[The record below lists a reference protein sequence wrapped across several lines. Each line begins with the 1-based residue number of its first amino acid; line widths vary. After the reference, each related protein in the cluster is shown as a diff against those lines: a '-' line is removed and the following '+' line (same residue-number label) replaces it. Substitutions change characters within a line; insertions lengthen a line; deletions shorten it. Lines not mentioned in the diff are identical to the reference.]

1 MKRALS
7 ISLKLVVSLGLIY
20 YLASSMNWQELGAI
34 FKDIAPQFFALA
46 AFFFL
51 LSNTLGSLQ
60 WYLLLR
66 AQDIHISFRQALV
79 FYFVGVFFNN
89 VLLGNI
95 GGDAMRIYDIRR
107 LSGQS
112 SGGVA
117 ATMMD
122 RFIGLFSTC
131 SLALTAY
138 LLIIGSTTKSS
149 LLVSVLVPVWLAL
162 VAVLAMGLSRRIGGL
177 IERQLTRLL
186 PEAIGNLLSK
196 LRRSVVVYRDRVP
209 LLAGI
214 WLISMCVQF
223 CRILVYWSA
232 GLAIGMD
239 PGLLYFVCFQ
249 PVAAVIASLPISIGG
264 LGVRE
269 NTLVG
274 LFGGI
279 GFAPEISTAMSLL
292 GYLAGILAS
301 LFGGIA
307 FVTRRSASQREKEQA
322 A

>member
-1 MKRALS
+1 MKRALNAVA
-7 ISLKLVVSLGLIY
+7 KLVVSAGLIA
-20 YLASSMNWQELGAI
+20 YLASGMDWRELGAI
-34 FKDIAPQFFALA
+34 FAQLSSEFFALA
-46 AFFFL
+46 VLFFL
-51 LSNTLGSLQ
+51 LSNTLGSVQ

-66 AQDIHISFRQALV
+66 AQNLPIRFAQALL

-107 LSGQS
+107 LTGES

-122 RFIGLFSTC
+122 RLIGLFSTC
-131 SLALTAY
+131 CLALAAYPFIAATA
-138 LLIIGSTTKSS
+138 SKSG
-149 LLVSVLVPVWLAL
+149 LLVSVLVPVWLGL
-162 VAVLAMGLSRRIGGL
+162 IVVLAMGLSRRIGSL
-177 IERQLTRLL
+177 IERILTRLL
-186 PEAIGNLLSK
+186 PASVAALVGK

-209 LLAGI
+209 LLAGV
-214 WLISMCVQF
+214 WGISLGVQF

-232 GLAIGMD
+232 GLAIGML
-239 PGLLYFVCFQ
+239 PGLLYFMSFQ
-249 PVAAVIASLPISIGG
+249 PIAAVIASLPISIGG

-274 LFGGI
+274 LFGGL
-279 GFAPEISTAMSLL
+279 GFAPEVSTAMSLL
-292 GYLAGILAS
+292 GYVAGILAS

-307 FVTRRSASQREKEQA
+307 FVVRRVESTPSGDRP
-322 A
+322 

>member
-1 MKRALS
+1 VKRALS
-7 ISLKLVVSLGLIY
+7 IALKLVVSLGLIY
-20 YLASSMNWQELGAI
+20 YLASGMNWQELGAI
-34 FKDIAPQFFALA
+34 FKQIAVPFFALA
-46 AFFFL
+46 VFFFL
-51 LSNTLGSLQ
+51 LSNLLGSLQ

-66 AQDIHISFRQALV
+66 AQDIRISFRQALV

-131 SLALTAY
+131 SLALAAY
-138 LLIIGSTTKSS
+138 PLIVGSTSKSS

-162 VAVLAMGLSRRIGGL
+162 IAVLAMGLSRRIGGL

-186 PEAIGNLLSK
+186 PAAIGNLLSS

-232 GLAIGMD
+232 GMAIGMA

-249 PVAAVIASLPISIGG
+249 PIAAVIASLPISIGG

-274 LFGGI
+274 LFAGL
-279 GFAPEISTAMSLL
+279 GFAAEISTAMSLL
-292 GYLAGILAS
+292 GYVSGILAS
-301 LFGGIA
+301 LLGGIA
-307 FVTRRSASQREKEQA
+307 FVMRRAESQREQEQTP
-322 A
+322 

>member
-1 MKRALS
+1 MKRLLN
-7 ISLKLVVSLGLIY
+7 IGVKLVVSLGLIA
-20 YLASSMNWQELGAI
+20 YLVSGMNWQDLGAI
-34 FKDIAPQFFALA
+34 FARIAPEYFALA

-51 LSNTLGSLQ
+51 VSNTLGSVQ

-66 AQDIHISFRQALV
+66 AQNLPIRFGQALI

-107 LSGQS
+107 LTGES

-131 SLALTAY
+131 GLALAAY
-138 LLIIGSTTKSS
+138 PLIIGTTGKSS
-149 LLVSVLVPVWLAL
+149 LLVSVLVPVWLGL
-162 VAVLAMGLSRRIGGL
+162 IVVLAMGLSRRIGGL
-177 IERQLTRLL
+177 VESLL
-186 PEAIGNLLSK
+186 IRFLPQVVGEMIGK
-196 LRRSVVVYRDRVP
+196 LRRSVVVYRERVP

-214 WLISMCVQF
+214 WCISLGVQF

-232 GLAIGMD
+232 GMAIGMT
-239 PGLLYFVCFQ
+239 PGLLYFMCFQ
-249 PVAAVIASLPISIGG
+249 PIAAVIASLPISIGG

-274 LFGGI
+274 LFGGL
-279 GFAPEISTAMSLL
+279 GFAPEVSTAMSLL

-307 FVTRRSASQREKEQA
+307 FVLRRVEKESGDNP
-322 A
+322 

>member
-1 MKRALS
+1 MKRALN
-7 ISLKLVVSLGLIY
+7 IGIKLLVSLGLIA
-20 YLASSMNWQELGAI
+20 YLAESMNWQELGTI
-34 FKDIAPQFFALA
+34 FAQIAPQYFALA

-51 LSNTLGSLQ
+51 VSNTLGSVQ

-66 AQDIHISFRQALV
+66 AQNLPIRFGQALV

-107 LSGQS
+107 LTGES

-131 SLALTAY
+131 GLALAAYPLIVGTANN
-138 LLIIGSTTKSS
+138 SS
-149 LLVSVLVPVWLAL
+149 LLVSVLVPVWLGL
-162 VAVLAMGLSRRIGGL
+162 IVVLAMGLSRRIGSL
-177 IERQLTRLL
+177 IERLL
-186 PEAIGNLLSK
+186 LRFLPQVVGEMVGK
-196 LRRSVVVYRDRVP
+196 LRRSVVVYRERVP
-209 LLAGI
+209 LLFAV
-214 WLISMCVQF
+214 WCISLGVQF

-232 GLAIGMD
+232 GMAIGMV
-239 PGLLYFVCFQ
+239 PGLLYFMCFQ
-249 PVAAVIASLPISIGG
+249 PIAAVIASLPISIGG

-274 LFGGI
+274 LFGGL
-279 GFAPEISTAMSLL
+279 GFAPEVSTAMSLL

-301 LFGGIA
+301 LIGGIA
-307 FVTRRSASQREKEQA
+307 FVLRRVEKEDA
-322 A
+322 PRKTS

>member
-1 MKRALS
+1 VKRALNIGIKLIVS
-7 ISLKLVVSLGLIY
+7 IGLIA
-20 YLASSMNWQELGAI
+20 YLASGMNWQELGAI
-34 FKDIAPQFFALA
+34 FAQIAPQYFVLA

-51 LSNTLGSLQ
+51 VSNTLGSVQ

-66 AQDIHISFRQALV
+66 AQNLPIRFGQALV

-107 LSGQS
+107 LTGES

-131 SLALTAY
+131 GLALAAYPLIVGTA
-138 LLIIGSTTKSS
+138 SKSS
-149 LLVSVLVPVWLAL
+149 LLVSVLVPVWLGL
-162 VAVLAMGLSRRIGGL
+162 IVVLAMGLSRRIGSM
-177 IERQLTRLL
+177 IERLL
-186 PEAIGNLLSK
+186 LRFLPQVVGEMVGK
-196 LRRSVVVYRDRVP
+196 LRRSVVVYRERVP
-209 LLAGI
+209 LLAGV
-214 WLISMCVQF
+214 WCISLGVQF

-232 GLAIGMD
+232 GMAIGMA
-239 PGLLYFVCFQ
+239 PGLLYFMCFQ
-249 PVAAVIASLPISIGG
+249 PIAAVIASLPISIGG

-274 LFGGI
+274 LFGGL
-279 GFAPEISTAMSLL
+279 GFAPEVSTAMSLL
-292 GYLAGILAS
+292 GYLAGIIAS
-301 LFGGIA
+301 LIGGIA
-307 FVTRRSASQREKEQA
+307 FVLRRVEKEPPQQEA
-322 A
+322 L

>member
-1 MKRALS
+1 MKRALNIGIKLIVS
-7 ISLKLVVSLGLIY
+7 IGLIA
-20 YLASSMNWQELGAI
+20 YLASGMNWQELAAI
-34 FKDIAPQFFALA
+34 FAQVAPQYFVLA

-51 LSNTLGSLQ
+51 VSNTLGSVQ

-66 AQDIHISFRQALV
+66 AQNLPIRFGQALV

-107 LSGQS
+107 LTGES

-131 SLALTAY
+131 GLALAAYPLIVGTA
-138 LLIIGSTTKSS
+138 SKSS
-149 LLVSVLVPVWLAL
+149 LLVSVLVPVWLGL
-162 VAVLAMGLSRRIGGL
+162 IVVLAMGLSRRIGSM
-177 IERQLTRLL
+177 IERLL
-186 PEAIGNLLSK
+186 LRFLPQVVGEMVGK
-196 LRRSVVVYRDRVP
+196 LRRSVVVYRERVP
-209 LLAGI
+209 LLAGV
-214 WLISMCVQF
+214 WCISLGVQF

-232 GLAIGMD
+232 GMAIGMA
-239 PGLLYFVCFQ
+239 PGLLYFMFFQ
-249 PVAAVIASLPISIGG
+249 PIAAVIASLPISIGG

-274 LFGGI
+274 LFGGL
-279 GFAPEISTAMSLL
+279 GFAPEVSTAMSLL

-301 LFGGIA
+301 LIGGIA
-307 FVTRRSASQREKEQA
+307 FVLRRVEKESPQQEA
-322 A
+322 L

>member
-1 MKRALS
+1 MKRAFNV
-7 ISLKLVVSLGLIY
+7 IAKLVVSIGLIA
-20 YLASSMNWQELGAI
+20 YLASGMDWRELGTVFAQLS
-34 FKDIAPQFFALA
+34 PSFFALA
-46 AFFFL
+46 VFFFL
-51 LSNTLGSLQ
+51 LSNTLGSVQ

-66 AQDIHISFRQALV
+66 AQNLPIRFAQALL

-95 GGDAMRIYDIRR
+95 GGDAMRIYDVRR
-107 LSGQS
+107 LTGES

-122 RFIGLFSTC
+122 RLIGLFSTC
-131 SLALTAY
+131 CLALAAYPFIAATA
-138 LLIIGSTTKSS
+138 SKSS
-149 LLVSVLVPVWLAL
+149 LLVSVLIPVWLGL
-162 VAVLAMGLSRRIGGL
+162 VVVLAMGLSRHIGSL
-177 IERQLTRLL
+177 IERILTRFL
-186 PEAIGNLLSK
+186 PGAIAGLVSK

-209 LLAGI
+209 LLAGV
-214 WLISMCVQF
+214 WGISLGVQF

-232 GLAIGMD
+232 GLAIGMF
-239 PGLLYFVCFQ
+239 PGLLYFMSFQ
-249 PVAAVIASLPISIGG
+249 PIAAVIASLPISIGG

-274 LFGGI
+274 LFGGL
-279 GFAPEISTAMSLL
+279 GFAPEVSTAMSLL

-307 FVTRRSASQREKEQA
+307 FIVRRVESSPSEGRP
-322 A
+322 